1 VCFNTYIPAM
11 TNRLR
16 SEIRQRRP
24 FQSLEQEAYLNVV
37 RTASAL
43 SDRLEELLKPAGITL
58 AQYNALRILRG
69 ADEDGLCRNDLRD
82 RMLTRMPDV
91 TRLLDRME
99 AAGLVQ
105 RTRDAEDRRLVNTKI
120 TPRGETLLHDVQ
132 AAVSEEHRRSFGHLG
147 KAELRTL
154 IDLLESV
161 REAT

>member
-1 VCFNTYIPAM
+1 M

-120 TPRGETLLHDVQ
+120 TPRGETLLQEVHD
-132 AAVSEEHRRSFGHLG
+132 AVSEEHRRSFGHLA

-161 REAT
+161 REVT

>member
-1 VCFNTYIPAM
+1 M